1 MCAKLIDALWNSPAC
16 FQIIED
22 GATAEHSDGY
32 ARPEVA
38 AAAAV

>member
-1 MCAKLIDALWNSPAC
+1 MCAKLIGTLWNSPAC

-22 GATAEHSDGY
+22 GAAIEHSDGY
-32 ARPEVA
+32 ALPEVA